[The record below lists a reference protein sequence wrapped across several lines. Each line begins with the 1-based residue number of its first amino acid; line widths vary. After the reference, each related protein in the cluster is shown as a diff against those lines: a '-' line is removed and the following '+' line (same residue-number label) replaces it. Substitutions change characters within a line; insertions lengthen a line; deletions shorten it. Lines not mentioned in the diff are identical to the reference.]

1 MAYNKD
7 NDLKNLIKLFA
18 KLPSLGPRS
27 ARRIVLH
34 LLDNRQTVMLPL
46 IKGMQ
51 NIIEKINH
59 CQSCGNWD
67 VGKICEICLD
77 PKRDNKIICVVETVA
92 DLWAIEKGEVF
103 TGKYHVLGGTL
114 SAIDGKGPED
124 LNIDKLLSRIKDNQV
139 QELIL
144 ATNSTIEGQTTAYY
158 LVEVL
163 KDLNLKISK
172 LASGIPVGSELDY
185 LDEGTLGI
193 AFKLRNNF

>member
-1 MAYNKD
+1 MHHKKD

-34 LLDNRQTVMLPL
+34 LLDNRQAVMLPL

-51 NIIEKINH
+51 NISEKINH

-67 VGKICEICLD
+67 VGEICEICLD
-77 PKRDNKIICVVETVA
+77 SKRNDKIICVVETVA

-103 TGKYHVLGGTL
+103 NGKYHVLGGTL
-114 SAIDGKGPED
+114 SAIEGKGPED
-124 LNIDKLLSRIKDNQV
+124 LNIDKLLTRIKNDQV

-185 LDEGTLGI
+185 LDDGTLGI